1 MESGELCQISELGK
15 TIKQLQTTG
24 LSLNGIDEKSFQL
37 WPNKGF
43 SVFFRTTR
51 YQVISAHF
59 SQ

>member
-37 WPNKGF
+37 
-43 SVFFRTTR
+43 
-51 YQVISAHF
+51 
-59 SQ
+59 